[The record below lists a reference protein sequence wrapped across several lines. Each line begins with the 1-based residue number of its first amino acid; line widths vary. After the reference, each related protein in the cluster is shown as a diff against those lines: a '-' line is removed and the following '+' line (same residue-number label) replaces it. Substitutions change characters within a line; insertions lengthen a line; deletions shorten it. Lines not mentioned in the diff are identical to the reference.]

1 MLYKLQKPT
10 ITKMGRSKKN
20 VNKTPLE
27 LEEYE
32 QRKAFNKQV
41 GEYRQSLKQYIMTSR
56 FNTQTLQ
63 ENRDFVKRTTSV
75 KCVYCC
81 PDPIAKNIPID
92 TVLFVLEMNNETN
105 KIAGIGLVRNHAFMH
120 KYNVYSERSYN
131 RYIYYGKTHIAREYM
146 TEEEERI
153 MKVFDILCFTGSK
166 HMKRGQGMKSFP
178 IETLYKCKNTLD
190 LVGFIAEMF
199 KARMSKKDSN
209 T

>member
-1 MLYKLQKPT
+1 
-10 ITKMGRSKKN
+10 MGRRES
-20 VNKTPLE
+20 VNTPS

-32 QRKAFNKQV
+32 KQKTFSKQV
-41 GEYRQSLKQYIMTSR
+41 REYRQNLKHFIMTSR
-56 FNTQTLQ
+56 FNSHTLQ
-63 ENRDFVKRTTSV
+63 ENREFVERNIAI

-92 TVLFVLEMNNETN
+92 TILFVLEMNNDAN
-105 KIAGIGLVRNHAFMH
+105 KIAGIGLVKNHAFMH

-131 RYIYYGKTHIAREYM
+131 RYVYYGKTHISRENM

-153 MKVFDILCFTGSK
+153 MKVFDILCFTGNK

-178 IETLYKCKNTLD
+178 VETLYKCKNTLD
-190 LVGFIAEMF
+190 LVSFIAEMF
-199 KARMSKKDSN
+199 KTRMSKKESN